1 MMENK
6 NFVFGHKKPDTD
18 SIASAISMANLQSNI
33 GNYSESFRLGNIN
46 RETEFALKTFSV
58 DAPELIEKVNQN
70 DSVIMVDSNEFD
82 QSAEGIEDANIKMIV
97 DHHRLNL
104 QTTSPV
110 FCMAEPVGCTST
122 ILYKLYKQND
132 VSITPEMAGLML
144 SAIVSDTLL
153 FKSPTSTEQDKFIA
167 GKLSDI
173 AGLDMYDYGF
183 RMLKAGTNLD
193 GYTAKEIINTDSKPF
208 EKNGTKFV
216 ISQVN
221 SADVD
226 SVLEKQKELER
237 AIEDEILLNNLDCYV
252 FMVTDILN
260 ASSKAVVLGNKRDI
274 FEKAY
279 NTKLFNN
286 TAILDGVVS
295 RKKQVLPKILD
306 AIN

>member
-1 MMENK
+1 MDNMNL
-6 NFVFGHKKPDTD
+6 VFGHKKPDTD
-18 SIASAISMANLQSNI
+18 SIASAISMANLQTNI
-33 GNYSESFRLGNIN
+33 GSYSESFRLGNVN
-46 RETEFALKTFSV
+46 RETDFALKTFGMKE
-58 DAPELIEKVNQN
+58 PEYLDKVTEKDN
-70 DSVIMVDSNEFD
+70 VIMVDSNEFS
-82 QSAEGIEDANIKMIV
+82 QSADGIENANIKMIV

-104 QTTSPV
+104 QTTNPV

-132 VSITPEMAGLML
+132 VSITPEMAGIML

-173 AGLDMYDYGF
+173 AGIDMYDYGY

-193 GYTAKEIINTDSKPF
+193 GYTAEQIINTDSKPF
-208 EKNGTKFV
+208 DKNGVKFV
-216 ISQVN
+216 ISQIN

-226 SVLEKQKELER
+226 SVLEKQNELET
-237 AIEDEILLNNLDCYV
+237 AIASEIVNNNLDCYV

-260 ASSKAVVLGNKRDI
+260 ASSKAIVLGNKKDI

-286 TAILDGVVS
+286 TAVLDGVVS
-295 RKKQVLPKILD
+295 RKKQVLPKLLE
-306 AIN
+306 AID

>member
-1 MMENK
+1 MDNMNL
-6 NFVFGHKKPDTD
+6 VFGHKKPDTD
-18 SIASAISMANLQSNI
+18 SIASAISMANLQTNI
-33 GNYSESFRLGNIN
+33 GSYSESFRLGNVN
-46 RETEFALKTFSV
+46 RETAFALKTFGMKE
-58 DAPELIEKVNQN
+58 PEYLEKVTEKDN
-70 DSVIMVDSNEFD
+70 VIMVDSNEFS
-82 QSAEGIEDANIKMIV
+82 QSADGIENANIKMIV

-104 QTTSPV
+104 QTTNPV

-132 VSITPEMAGLML
+132 VNITPEMAGIML

-173 AGLDMYDYGF
+173 AGIDMYDYGY

-193 GYTAKEIINTDSKPF
+193 GYTAEQIINTDSKPF
-208 EKNGTKFV
+208 DKNGVKFV
-216 ISQVN
+216 ISQIN

-226 SVLEKQKELER
+226 SVLEKQNELET
-237 AIEDEILLNNLDCYV
+237 AIASEIVNNNLDCYV

-260 ASSKAVVLGNKRDI
+260 ASSKAIVLGNKKDI

-286 TAILDGVVS
+286 TAVLDGVVS
-295 RKKQVLPKILD
+295 RKKQVLPKILE
-306 AIN
+306 AID

>member
-1 MMENK
+1 MDDK
-6 NFVFGHKKPDTD
+6 NLVFGHKKPDTD
-18 SIASAISMANLQSNI
+18 SIASAISMANLQTNI
-33 GNYSESFRLGNIN
+33 GNYSESFRLGNVN

-58 DAPELIEKVNQN
+58 KQPEFIEKVNEN
-70 DSVIMVDSNEFD
+70 DNVILVDSNEFP
-82 QSAEGIEDANIKMIV
+82 QSADGIEKANIKMIV

-104 QTTSPV
+104 QTENPIY
-110 FCMAEPVGCTST
+110 CMVEPVGCTST
-122 ILYKLYKQND
+122 ILYKLYKQNE
-132 VSITPEMAGLML
+132 VKIVPEMAGLML

-173 AGLDMYDYGF
+173 AGLDVYDYGY

-193 GYTAKEIINTDSKPF
+193 GYTASEIINTDSKPF
-208 EKNGTKFV
+208 EKDGIKFV

-226 SVLEKQKELER
+226 SVLEKQKELET
-237 AIEDEILLNNLDCYV
+237 AIENEILLNNLDCYV

-260 ASSKAVVLGNKRDI
+260 ASSKAIVLGNRRDV

-295 RKKQVLPKILD
+295 RKKQVLPKILEV
-306 AIN
+306 IK

>member
-1 MMENK
+1 MDDK
-6 NFVFGHKKPDTD
+6 NLVFGHKKPDTD
-18 SIASAISMANLQSNI
+18 SIASAISMANLQTNI
-33 GNYSESFRLGNIN
+33 GNYSESFRLGNVN

-58 DAPELIEKVNQN
+58 KQPEFIEKVNEN
-70 DSVIMVDSNEFD
+70 DNVILVDSNEFP
-82 QSAEGIEDANIKMIV
+82 QSADGIEKANIKMIV

-104 QTTSPV
+104 QTENPIY
-110 FCMAEPVGCTST
+110 CMVEPVGCTST
-122 ILYKLYKQND
+122 ILYKLYKQNE
-132 VSITPEMAGLML
+132 VNIVPEMAGLML

-173 AGLDMYDYGF
+173 AGLDVYDYGY

-193 GYTAKEIINTDSKPF
+193 GYTASEIINTDSKPF
-208 EKNGTKFV
+208 EKDGIKFV

-226 SVLEKQKELER
+226 SVLEKQKELET
-237 AIEDEILLNNLDCYV
+237 AIENEILLNNLDCYV

-260 ASSKAVVLGNKRDI
+260 ASSKAIVLGNRRDV

-295 RKKQVLPKILD
+295 RKKQVLPKILEV
-306 AIN
+306 IK

>member
-1 MMENK
+1 MDNK
-6 NFVFGHKKPDTD
+6 NLVFGHKKPDTD
-18 SIASAISMANLQSNI
+18 SIASAISMANLQTNI
-33 GNYSESFRLGNIN
+33 GNYSESFRLGNVN

-58 DAPELIEKVNQN
+58 KEPEYLEKVTEN
-70 DSVIMVDSNEFD
+70 DDVIMVDSNEFP
-82 QSAEGIEDANIKMIV
+82 QSADGIENANIKMIV

-104 QTTSPV
+104 QTENPV

-122 ILYKLYKQND
+122 ILYKLYKQNE
-132 VSITPEMAGLML
+132 VNIAPEMAGLML

-173 AGLDMYDYGF
+173 AGLDMYDYGY
-183 RMLKAGTNLD
+183 RLLKAGTNLD

-208 EKNGTKFV
+208 DKNGMKFV
-216 ISQVN
+216 ISQIN

-226 SVLEKQKELER
+226 SVFEKQKDLET
-237 AIEDEILLNNLDCYV
+237 AIENEILLNNLDCYV

-260 ASSKAVVLGNKRDI
+260 ASSRAIVLGNRRDV

-279 NTKLFNN
+279 ETKLCNN

-295 RKKQVLPKILD
+295 RKKQVLPKMLD
-306 AIN
+306 AIA

>member
-1 MMENK
+1 MENK

-18 SIASAISMANLQSNI
+18 SIASAISMANLQTNMGS
-33 GNYSESFRLGNIN
+33 YSESFRLGNVN
-46 RETEFALKTFSV
+46 RETAYALKTFSIKE
-58 DAPELIEKVNQN
+58 PEMLEKVNEN
-70 DSVIMVDSNEFD
+70 DNVIMVDSNEFS
-82 QSAEGIEDANIKMIV
+82 QSAEGIENANIKMIV

-104 QTTSPV
+104 QTTNPV

-132 VSITPEMAGLML
+132 VEIKPEMAGLML

-153 FKSPTSTEQDKFIA
+153 FKSPTCTDQDTFIA

-173 AGLDMYDYGF
+173 AGIDMYDYGYKL
-183 RMLKAGTNLD
+183 LKAGTNLD

-208 EKNGTKFV
+208 EKNGIKFV
-216 ISQVN
+216 ISQIN

-226 SVLEKQKELER
+226 SVFEQQKELET
-237 AIEDEILLNNLDCYV
+237 AIENEILLNNLDCYI

-260 ASSKAVVLGNKRDI
+260 ASSKAIVLGNRRDV

-286 TAILDGVVS
+286 TAILEGVVS
-295 RKKQVLPKILD
+295 RKKQVLPKVLD

>member
-1 MMENK
+1 MDNK
-6 NFVFGHKKPDTD
+6 NLVFGHRKPDTD
-18 SIASAISMANLQSNI
+18 SVASAISMANLQTNI

-58 DAPELIEKVNQN
+58 KQPEYLEKVEEN
-70 DSVIMVDSNEFD
+70 DNIIMVDSNEFP
-82 QSAEGIEDANIKMIV
+82 QSADGIEKANIKMIV

-104 QTTSPV
+104 QTENPV
-110 FCMAEPVGCTST
+110 YCMVEPVGCTST
-122 ILYKLYKQND
+122 ILYKLYKQNE
-132 VSITPEMAGLML
+132 VKIAPEMAGLML

-153 FKSPTSTEQDKFIA
+153 FKSPTATEQDKFIA

-173 AGLDMYDYGF
+173 AGLDMYDYGY

-193 GYTAKEIINTDSKPF
+193 GYTAEEIINTDSKPF
-208 EKNGTKFV
+208 DKNGMKFV

-226 SVLEKQKELER
+226 SVLEKQKELET
-237 AIEDEILLNNLDCYV
+237 AIENEILLNNLDCYV

-260 ASSKAVVLGNKRDI
+260 ASSKAIVLGNRRDV

-286 TAILDGVVS
+286 TAILEGVVS
-295 RKKQVLPKILD
+295 RKKQVLPKMLD
-306 AIN
+306 AIS

>member
-1 MMENK
+1 MDNK
-6 NFVFGHKKPDTD
+6 NLVFGHKKPDTD
-18 SIASAISMANLQSNI
+18 SIASAISMANLQTNMGS
-33 GNYSESFRLGNIN
+33 YSEGFRLGNVN
-46 RETEFALKTFSV
+46 RETEFALRTFNIET
-58 DAPELIEKVNQN
+58 PELLEKVGEN
-70 DSVIMVDSNEFD
+70 DNVIMVDSNEFQ
-82 QSAEGIEDANIKMIV
+82 QSAEGIENANIKMIV

-132 VSITPEMAGLML
+132 ITITPEMAGIML

-193 GYTAKEIINTDSKPF
+193 GYTPEEIINMDSKPF
-208 EKNGTKFV
+208 EKNGTSFV

-226 SVLEKQKELER
+226 SVLEKQADLER
-237 AIEDEILLNNLDCYV
+237 AIENEILLNNIDCYV

-260 ASSKAVVLGNKRDI
+260 ASSKAIVLGNKRDV

-279 NTKLFNN
+279 NTKLYNN
-286 TAILDGVVS
+286 TANLEGVVS
-295 RKKQVLPKILD
+295 RKKQVLPKILEV
-306 AIN
+306 IN

>member
-1 MMENK
+1 MDNK
-6 NFVFGHKKPDTD
+6 NLVFGHQKPDTD
-18 SIASAISMANLQSNI
+18 SIASAISMANLQTNM
-33 GNYSESFRLGNIN
+33 GNYSESFRLGNVN

-58 DAPELIEKVNQN
+58 ATPDLLEKVDEN
-70 DSVIMVDSNEFD
+70 DDVIMVDSNEFT
-82 QSAEGIEDANIKMIV
+82 QSADGIEKANIKMIV

-104 QTTSPV
+104 QTTNPV

-122 ILYKLYKQND
+122 ILYKLYKQNE
-132 VSITPEMAGLML
+132 VSVSPEMAGLML

-173 AGLDMYDYGF
+173 AGLDMYDYGY
-183 RMLKAGTNLD
+183 RLLKAGTNLD
-193 GYTAKEIINTDSKPF
+193 GYTAEEIINTDSKPF
-208 EKNGTKFV
+208 DKNGLNFV
-216 ISQVN
+216 ISQIN

-226 SVLEKQKELER
+226 SVFEKQKELET
-237 AIEDEILLNNLDCYV
+237 AIENEILLNNLDCYV

-260 ASSKAVVLGNKRDI
+260 ASSKAIVLGNRRDI

-295 RKKQVLPKILD
+295 RKKQVLPKMLD
-306 AIN
+306 AIQ

>member
-1 MMENK
+1 MDNK
-6 NFVFGHKKPDTD
+6 SLVFGHKKPDTD
-18 SIASAISMANLQSNI
+18 SIASAISMANLQTNI
-33 GNYSESFRLGNIN
+33 GSYSESFRLGNVN
-46 RETEFALKTFSV
+46 RETDFALKTFGMKE
-58 DAPELIEKVNQN
+58 PEYLDKVTEKDN
-70 DSVIMVDSNEFD
+70 VIMVDSNEFS
-82 QSAEGIEDANIKMIV
+82 QSADGIENANIKMIV

-104 QTTSPV
+104 QTTNPV

-132 VSITPEMAGLML
+132 VSITPEMAGIML

-173 AGLDMYDYGF
+173 AGIDMYDYGY

-193 GYTAKEIINTDSKPF
+193 GYTAEQIINTDSKPF
-208 EKNGTKFV
+208 DKNGVKFV
-216 ISQVN
+216 ISQIN

-226 SVLEKQKELER
+226 SVLEKQNELET
-237 AIEDEILLNNLDCYV
+237 AIASEIVNNNLDCYV

-260 ASSKAVVLGNKRDI
+260 ASSKAIVLGNKKDI

-286 TAILDGVVS
+286 TAVLDGVVS
-295 RKKQVLPKILD
+295 RKKQVLPKILE
-306 AIN
+306 AID

>member
-1 MMENK
+1 MENK

-18 SIASAISMANLQSNI
+18 SIASAISMANLQTNI
-33 GNYSESFRLGNIN
+33 GSYSESYRLGNIN
-46 RETEFALKTFSV
+46 RETEYALKTFGV
-58 DAPELIEKVNQN
+58 KQPELLEHVNEN
-70 DSVIMVDSNEFD
+70 DNVIMVDSNEFT
-82 QSAEGIEDANIKMIV
+82 QSVEGIENANIKMIV

-104 QTTSPV
+104 QTTNPV

-132 VSITPEMAGLML
+132 ITITPEMAGIML

-153 FKSPTSTEQDKFIA
+153 FKSPTCTDQDTFIA

-173 AGLDMYDYGF
+173 AGLDMYDYGY
-183 RMLKAGTNLD
+183 RLLKAGTNLD

-208 EKNGTKFV
+208 EKEGIKFV

-226 SVLEKQKELER
+226 SVFEKQNELET
-237 AIEDEILLNNLDCYV
+237 AIENEILLNNLDCYV
-252 FMVTDILN
+252 FMVTDILK
-260 ASSKAVVLGNKRDI
+260 ASSKVIVLGNRRDV

-279 NTKLFNN
+279 NTKLCNN
-286 TAILDGVVS
+286 TAILEGVVS
-295 RKKQVLPKILD
+295 RKKQVLPKVLD

>member
-1 MMENK
+1 MDNK
-6 NFVFGHKKPDTD
+6 NLVFGHKKPDTD
-18 SIASAISMANLQSNI
+18 SIASAISMANLQTNM
-33 GNYSESFRLGNIN
+33 GNYSESFRLGNVN

-58 DAPELIEKVNQN
+58 ATPELLEKVDENN
-70 DSVIMVDSNEFD
+70 DVIMVDSNEFT
-82 QSAEGIEDANIKMIV
+82 QSADGIEKANIKMIV

-104 QTTSPV
+104 QTTNPV

-122 ILYKLYKQND
+122 ILYKLYKQNE
-132 VSITPEMAGLML
+132 VSVTPEMAGLML

-173 AGLDMYDYGF
+173 AGLDMYDYGY
-183 RMLKAGTNLD
+183 RLLKAGTNLD

-208 EKNGTKFV
+208 DKNGINFV
-216 ISQVN
+216 ISQIN

-226 SVLEKQKELER
+226 SVFEKQKELET
-237 AIEDEILLNNLDCYV
+237 AIENEILLNNLDCYV

-260 ASSKAVVLGNKRDI
+260 ASSRAIVLGNRRDV

-279 NTKLFNN
+279 ETKLCNN

-295 RKKQVLPKILD
+295 RKKQVLPKMLD
-306 AIN
+306 AIQ